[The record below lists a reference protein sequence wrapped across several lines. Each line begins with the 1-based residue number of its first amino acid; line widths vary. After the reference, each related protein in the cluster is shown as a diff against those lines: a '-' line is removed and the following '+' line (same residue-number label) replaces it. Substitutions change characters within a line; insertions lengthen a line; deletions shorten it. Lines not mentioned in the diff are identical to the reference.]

1 MWQISEIR
9 RIIKEGKR
17 KEKRLTERIVFDD
30 KTENE
35 VCENA
40 ANSND
45 EDTGTP
51 FVKGRDVFLRWQ
63 SDDGFLV
70 LIDGVGVVF
79 YGIAY
84 VRVPPVNKHRVM
96 HHCNRHAIVEVYAI
110 VVIDVTND
118 DAVIVRS
125 CDDGCSSLA

>member
-1 MWQISEIR
+1 M
-9 RIIKEGKR
+9 
-17 KEKRLTERIVFDD
+17 RLTERIVFDD

-40 ANSND
+40 ANSKD

-51 FVKGRDVFLRWQ
+51 TIEGRDIFFRWQ

-70 LIDGVGVVF
+70 LIDGVGVVL
-79 YGIAY
+79 YGITD

-96 HHCNRHAIVEVYAI
+96 HHCNRHAVVQINTI

-125 CDDGCSSLA
+125 GDGWSNCFAGRTEEQET

>member
-63 SDDGFLV
+63 SDDGLEDYRNNVIESSIGGIFDSV
-70 LIDGVGVVF
+70 IEGAKNGIEIGGKIGGFFGSVGENVGEF
-79 YGIAY
+79 IGAIIGGI
-84 VRVPPVNKHRVM
+84 
-96 HHCNRHAIVEVYAI
+96 
-110 VVIDVTND
+110 
-118 DAVIVRS
+118 
-125 CDDGCSSLA
+125 GGFFGGLFG